1 MQVDLLSV
9 TQNAERLIAEAA
21 RVSRRK
27 DGLSCSVDK
36 DRATI
41 RKLISSGHESVL
53 EHASATFLVEGI
65 SRACLAQLT
74 RHRLASFTVESQ
86 RYVNPLGGDQWVA
99 VEVPRTLDANA
110 YGIFLESVLSAQ
122 QAYSQLIRMGVPI
135 EDARYVLPQ
144 AMPTRL
150 VVTANFR
157 EWRHIISLRTAPE
170 AQWEIRELARW
181 IQEILVKEAPSVF
194 EDLRPGEGHE

>member
-1 MQVDLLSV
+1 MEVDLLSV
-9 TQNAERLIAEAA
+9 TENAERLIAEAA

-27 DGLSCSVDK
+27 DGLSWSVDK
-36 DRATI
+36 DRETI
-41 RKLISSGHESVL
+41 RQLISSGHESVL

-86 RYVNPLGGDQWVA
+86 RYVNALAVNPWVA
-99 VEVPRTLDANA
+99 VVVPRTVKGLQYDV
-110 YGIFLESVLSAQ
+110 FLKAVTSAQ
-122 QAYSQLIRMGVPI
+122 EAYRELVELGVPI

-157 EWRHIISLRTAPE
+157 EWRHIIRLRRAQD
-170 AQWEIRELARW
+170 AQWEIRELARL

-194 EDLRPGEGHE
+194 EDLGSRGEHR